1 MAVSTGASQ
10 EGTTEVISHEIRPGH
25 EKDFDDWLRRIL
37 ALKVRSPGYL
47 GTTVISP
54 SGAESSLR
62 YVITRFRDKAALE
75 AWRESPD
82 RARFFEEV
90 RAYTIPHLNQ
100 ATGLETYFRPPGRTS
115 FVPPPRWK
123 ITAITLG
130 ASFLISLT
138 AHYLLDPYFVR
149 LGLSLSTFLFTTIL
163 VILLA
168 YLALPGLT
176 RLLQGWLYPAG
187 S

>member
-1 MAVSTGASQ
+1 MTASTENPQ
-10 EGTTEVISHEIRPGH
+10 EGTTEVISHEIRPGR
-25 EKDFDDWLRRIL
+25 ERDFDDWLRRIL

-47 GTTVISP
+47 GSTVISP
-54 SGAESSLR
+54 SGGESRLR
-62 YVITRFRDKAALE
+62 YVVTRFQDKASLE
-75 AWRESPD
+75 AWRKSPD

-90 RAYTIPHLNQ
+90 GTYAIPHLDQ
-100 ATGLETYFRPPGRTS
+100 ATGLETYFGLPGRSS

-123 ITAITLG
+123 ITAVTLV

-138 AHYLLDPYFVR
+138 ARFLLDTYFVR
-149 LGLSLSTFLFTTIL
+149 LGPPLSTFRFTAIL
-163 VILLA
+163 VIVLA
-168 YLALPGLT
+168 YLALPALT